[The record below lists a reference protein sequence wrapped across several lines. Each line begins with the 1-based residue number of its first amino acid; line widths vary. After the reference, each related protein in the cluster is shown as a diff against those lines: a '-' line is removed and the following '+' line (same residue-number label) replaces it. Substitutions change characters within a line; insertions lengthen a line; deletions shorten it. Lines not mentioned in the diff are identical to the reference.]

1 MRISGILYSL
11 KQGII
16 NIWRNK
22 LFSTAS
28 IATMTACIFLF
39 GLFYSIVVNFQ
50 SMVKNVEE
58 GVAITVFFDDEISE
72 QQIQAIGMAIESS
85 TALGVLKQR
94 YISAEAAWE
103 EYKMQYFDG
112 DEEAAETYGDDNP
125 LKKSA
130 SYEVYLKD
138 VSQQQELVDYLESL
152 SGVREVKQSES
163 IANMLT
169 DFNRLVG
176 YVSMGIITILFAV
189 AIFLISNTV
198 SVGITVRKEEI
209 SIMKLIGASD
219 YFVKA
224 PFYVEGIMIGL
235 IGSVVPMLIL
245 YAIYERMV
253 RFISEKFSFLN
264 NLMTFLPID
273 EVFQTLVPVAV
284 ILGIGIGFA
293 GSALTI
299 RKHLKV

>member
-1 MRISGILYSL
+1 MRISGLFYSL

-39 GLFYSIVVNFQ
+39 GMFYSIVTNFQ

-58 GVAITVFFDDEISE
+58 GVAITVFFVDDVSE
-72 QQIQAIGMAIESS
+72 EQIQAIGKAI
-85 TALGVLKQR
+85 ALSPGVLNQH

-103 EYKMQYFDG
+103 EYKLMYFDG

-130 SYEVYLKD
+130 NYEVYLKD
-138 VSQQQELVDYLESL
+138 VSQQQDLVAYLESL

-176 YVSMGIITILFAV
+176 YVSMGIISILFAV

-235 IGSVVPMLIL
+235 IGSILPMLIL
-245 YAIYERMV
+245 YSIYGKLIQ
-253 RFISEKFSFLN
+253 FISDKFGFLN
-264 NLMTFLPID
+264 NLMTFLPVD
-273 EVFQTLVPVAV
+273 EVFQTLVPVSI
-284 ILGIGIGFA
+284 ILGIGIGFV

-299 RKHLKV
+299 RKHLRV

>member
-22 LFSTAS
+22 LFSSAS

-39 GLFYSIVVNFQ
+39 GLFYSIVANFQ

-58 GVAITVFFDDEISE
+58 GVAITVFFEEDVTEE
-72 QQIQAIGMAIESS
+72 QIQAIGGAINMAP
-85 TALGVLKQR
+85 GVLDHH
-94 YISAEAAWE
+94 YVPADAAWE
-103 EYKMQYFDG
+103 EFKSIYFES
-112 DEEAAETYGDDNP
+112 DEEAESIYGDDNP
-125 LKKSA
+125 LENLA
-130 SYEVYLKD
+130 SYEIYLRD
-138 VSQQQELVDYLESL
+138 VSEQQELVKYLESL
-152 SGVREVKQSES
+152 AGVREVKQSES

-176 YVSMGIITILFAV
+176 YVSMGIIAILFAV

-198 SVGITVRKEEI
+198 SVGIAVRREEI
-209 SIMKLIGASD
+209 AIMKLIGAAD

-235 IGSVVPMLIL
+235 AGSILPMVIL
-245 YAIYERMV
+245 YSIYGRLIGFV
-253 RFISEKFSFLN
+253 TDKFNFLS
-264 NLMTFLPID
+264 NLMTFLSVD
-273 EVFQTLVPVAV
+273 DVFQTLAPVAI
-284 ILGIGIGFA
+284 ILGIGIGFV
-293 GSALTI
+293 GSGLTI

>member
-1 MRISGILYSL
+1 MKISGIMYSM

-22 LFSTAS
+22 LFSSAS

-39 GLFYSIVVNFQ
+39 GLFYAIVSNFQ

-58 GVAITVFFDDEISE
+58 GVAITVFFEE
-72 QQIQAIGMAIESS
+72 NVTEEQIQAIGGAINMAPG
-85 TALGVLKQR
+85 TLDYR
-94 YISAEAAWE
+94 YITADEAWE
-103 EYKMQYFDG
+103 EFKMIYFEG
-112 DEEAAETYGDDNP
+112 DEEAAETYGEDNP
-125 LKKSA
+125 LENLA
-130 SYEVYLKD
+130 SYQVYLRD
-138 VSQQQELVDYLESL
+138 VSEQQELVKYLESL
-152 SGVREVKQSES
+152 AGVREVKQSES

-198 SVGITVRKEEI
+198 SVGIAVRREEI
-209 SIMKLIGASD
+209 AIMKLIGAAD

-235 IGSVVPMLIL
+235 VGSVLPMVIL
-245 YAIYERMV
+245 YSIYERLIAFV
-253 RFISEKFSFLN
+253 AEKFSFLN
-264 NLMTFLPID
+264 NLMVFMSVDDL
-273 EVFQTLVPVAV
+273 FQTLAPVAI
-284 ILGIGIGFA
+284 ILGIGIGFI
-293 GSALTI
+293 GSGLTI

>member
-22 LFSTAS
+22 LFSSAS

-39 GLFYSIVVNFQ
+39 GLFYSVVANFQ
-50 SMVKNVEE
+50 SMVQNVEE
-58 GVAITVFFDDEISE
+58 GVAITVFFEEDVTEE
-72 QQIQAIGMAIESS
+72 QIQAIGGAINMAP
-85 TALGVLKQR
+85 GVLKHK
-94 YISAEAAWE
+94 YVSADEAWE
-103 EYKMQYFDG
+103 EYKMVYFEG
-112 DEEAAETYGDDNP
+112 DEDAAEMYGDDNP
-125 LKKSA
+125 LENLA
-130 SYEVYLKD
+130 SYEVYLRD
-138 VSQQQELVDYLESL
+138 VSEQQELVKYLESL
-152 SGVREVKQSES
+152 AGVREVKQSES

-176 YVSMGIITILFAV
+176 YVSTGIITILFAV

-198 SVGITVRKEEI
+198 SVGIAVRREEI
-209 SIMKLIGASD
+209 AIMKLIGAAD

-235 IGSVVPMLIL
+235 VGSILPMVIL
-245 YAIYERMV
+245 YSIYERLI
-253 RFISEKFSFLN
+253 RFVADKFSFLN
-264 NLMTFLPID
+264 NLMVFLSVD
-273 EVFQTLVPVAV
+273 DVFRTLGPVAI
-284 ILGIGIGFA
+284 ILGIGIGFV